1 MPVCSLD
8 GGLVRLYT
16 ARKSGFDSTLRDDGP
31 SVWRLRKG
39 DAMFSQEQMME
50 IIQKRRGDAVIVTV
64 ERASVAWPQIS
75 TMPARDISPTVMGKG
90 SSFALGV
97 CLAQPDTKVIVFDG
111 DGSLLMN
118 LGTLTTVGNMK
129 PKNLYHFVLENGMYA
144 TTGGQPIP
152 GQNEISFSGMAR
164 ESGYV
169 NVYDFD
175 DLEEFDG
182 RIDDVLEAEGPA
194 LICVKTTPN
203 PRLPGQRPQEH
214 SVRRRTI
221 REAVSDLQ
229 ESLAGG

>member
-1 MPVCSLD
+1 MPDAGCAGAS
-8 GGLVRLYT
+8 
-16 ARKSGFDSTLRDDGP
+16 A
-31 SVWRLRKG
+31 RKG

-64 ERASVAWPQIS
+64 ERASVAWPKIS
-75 TMPARDISPTVMGKG
+75 TMPTRDVSPTVMGKG

-152 GQNEISFSGMAR
+152 GQNEISFSGMA
-164 ESGYV
+164 EDAGYV

-175 DLEEFDG
+175 DLEDFDG
-182 RIDDVLEAEGPA
+182 RIDEVLNADGPA